1 MTVAAGTEVSFW
13 DLTSWQCLKRFSL
26 GVIAANGYGVN
37 SASLHPN
44 RKAFVAGGGNFWVYQ
59 HDFETGEELACNKG
73 HHGPVYGATASRLS
87 LAPSRLA
94 GESPP
99 PTHAWQTLPP
109 PAGVRFTPDGKAY
122 ASAGDDGTIRFW
134 NFASPEDGAGADT
147 STTAAAAAPES

>member
-73 HHGPVYGATASRLS
+73 HHGPVYGAAASRLS

-99 PTHAWQTLPP
+99 PRHAWETP
-109 PAGVRFTPDGKAY
+109 PAPPSGRRPLHPRRQGLRLRRRRRHDPFLELCAARGRRRSRRHRRSR
-122 ASAGDDGTIRFW
+122 SA
-134 NFASPEDGAGADT
+134 
-147 STTAAAAAPES
+147 